1 MRLHKLVSLIAFLSL
16 VACGSGGGGGGS
28 AATPVT
34 PSNPTP
40 ETFSI
45 GGTVSGL
52 SGSLV
57 LTNNASDE
65 LTLVSNGS
73 FTFPN
78 ELSSQ
83 DTYLVEIISQ
93 PENQQCEIAAG
104 GGTVDD
110 NGITSIEV
118 ECFSEFQIGGTVTG
132 LTGILQLTL
141 NQTENLSIT
150 GDGSFTFLTNIR
162 SQQEYVVEILEQPDN
177 QQCEVTS
184 GTGEVDAQDIASIAI
199 TCVDLF
205 SLSGVVNSAARIAVD
220 SDVND
225 PNAVY
230 AENDFFDIAQQL
242 TNFVTLNGF
251 ASAEGTEFIGD
262 RFETDFDEFD
272 VYAIHLQ
279 TNQTISLQVVDFDGV
294 DSFRG
299 DLDLFLYDAEENLL
313 DSSASFGEF
322 EKIVVPNEADYFIV
336 VGAFEGISKYVL
348 RFPPGIA
355 GNRLPATANNFASG
369 ANFVTGEA
377 IIKIR
382 PGSQIQ
388 SLASER
394 SLNGESIRLNHA
406 DTDRTNL
413 VHFRVDA
420 PPLPNPRALMT
431 PSFRGKLAL
440 SNPESYKKLRT
451 LEMIKKLRARE
462 EVQYAVPNYIR
473 QISRIPNDPS
483 YGLQWHYPAI
493 NLPQAWE
500 LTTGTPTT
508 GNVIVAVVDTGVF
521 LDHPDLKE
529 QLVAGYDFIS
539 SPQMS
544 NDGDGIDP
552 DPDDPGDGAQ
562 LSTSS
567 WHGTHVAG
575 TVAARSNNGSGAAG
589 VSWGARIMP
598 IRVLGVG
605 GGTSFD
611 VIQGIR
617 FAAGLPNDSGTL
629 PPAKADIINL
639 SLGSSGSSQ
648 AEQEE
653 FNAVRQAG
661 VIIVAA
667 AGNEASPIPSFPA
680 SYQGVISVSATRFNG
695 DSAPYSNFGPLI
707 DIAAPGGDMRFDANQ
722 DGYPDGVLSALVDDS
737 SGSKEPAL
745 AFYEGTSMASPH
757 VAGTIALMKAVHPEL
772 SADDLDSLLQ
782 AGEMTFSSGQIGRN
796 DTLGF
801 GIVDAFKS
809 VQAAQRLAGGGT
821 LPTTPAVITAIPA
834 SIIVDSNQNGA
845 DLSLANQGSES
856 ASIISISAD
865 ATWLTIEPT
874 LVDENGL
881 GSYLLRVDRSGLA
894 DILYTTTITVN
905 ISNGSETIIPVSM
918 LVSDSDSQGNSS
930 VVYVVLMDAE
940 QNVFRSILTSAVAA
954 GQFAF
959 EFTDV
964 PEGRYF
970 LAGGSDVDNDF
981 FLCQY
986 GETCGGFPVLGGFEE
1001 ITLANDDKAGL
1012 NFVIDI
1018 LFNSEMA
1025 TTISTDRSTVEIG
1038 SVSSDRLVRLE

>member
-1 MRLHKLVSLIAFLSL
+1 MAIPGL
-16 VACGSGGGGGGS
+16 VACGGGGGGS
-28 AATPVT
+28 TATPAP
-34 PSNPTP
+34 PSSPPP

-45 GGTVSGL
+45 GGSVSGL

-65 LTLVSNGS
+65 VTVDSNGA
-73 FTFPN
+73 FTFPD

-83 DTYLVEIISQ
+83 DTYRVAIISQ
-93 PENQQCEIAAG
+93 PENQQCEITG
-104 GGTVDD
+104 GEGTVD
-110 NGITSIEV
+110 NSNITSIQV
-118 ECFSEFQIGGTVTG
+118 DCFTEFQVGGTVTG
-132 LTGILQLTL
+132 LTGTVQLTL
-141 NQTENLSIT
+141 NQTENLSVT
-150 GDGSFTFLTNIR
+150 GDGSFAFLTTIPG
-162 SQQEYVVEILEQPDN
+162 QQEYVVEILEQPGG
-177 QQCEVTS
+177 QLCEVTS
-184 GTGEVDAQDIASIAI
+184 GTGVVDAADIDSIVI
-199 TCVDLF
+199 TCLDLF
-205 SLSGVVNSAARIAVD
+205 SLSGTITSAARIQVD

-230 AENDFFDIAQQL
+230 VDNGFFDIAQQL

-251 ASAEGTEFIGD
+251 ASAEGTEFFGD
-262 RFETDFDEFD
+262 RFKTDFDEFD

-279 TNQTISLQVVDFDGV
+279 ANQTVSLQVVDFDGV
-294 DSFRG
+294 DIFQG

-313 DSSASFGEF
+313 DSSISFMEF
-322 EKIVVPNEADYFIV
+322 EQIVVPNEDDYFIV

-355 GNRLPATANNFASG
+355 ANQLTATGFAAG

-377 IIKIR
+377 IVKFHS
-382 PGSQIQ
+382 GSHIQ
-388 SLASER
+388 SLVSER
-394 SLNGESIRLNHA
+394 ALNGEPIRLNHA

-413 VHFRVDA
+413 AHFRVDA
-420 PPLPNPRALMT
+420 PPPPDPKALMI
-431 PSFRGKLAL
+431 PSFRDKLAS

-451 LEMIKKLRARE
+451 LEMIKKLNARE
-462 EVQYAVPNYIR
+462 EVQYAAPNYIR
-473 QISRIPNDPS
+473 QISRVPNDPD
-483 YGLQWHYPAI
+483 YALQWHYPAI

-500 LTTGTPTT
+500 LTTGTPTS
-508 GNVIVAVVDTGVF
+508 GDVIVAVVDTGVF
-521 LDHPDLKE
+521 LDHPDLQD
-529 QLVAGYDFIS
+529 QLIAGYDFIS

-575 TVAARSNNGSGAAG
+575 TVAARSNDGSGTAG

-617 FAAGLPNDSGTL
+617 FAAGLPNDSGTV

-653 FNAVRQAG
+653 FNAVREAG

-667 AGNEASPIPSFPA
+667 AGNEGSSVPSFPA
-680 SYQGVISVSATRFNG
+680 SYQGVISVSATNFNG
-695 DSAPYSNFGPLI
+695 NSAPYSNFGPLI

-722 DGYPDGVLSALVDDS
+722 DGYPDGVLSTLVDDG
-737 SGSKEPAL
+737 SGSREPAL

-757 VAGTIALMKAVHPEL
+757 VAGTIALMQAVYPEL
-772 SADDLDSLLQ
+772 TPDDLDSLLQ
-782 AGEMTFSSGQIGRN
+782 AGEMTFSSGVNGRN

-809 VQAAQRLAGGGT
+809 VQAARRLAGGGT
-821 LPTTPAVITAIPA
+821 LPATPAVITAIPS
-834 SIIVDSNQNGA
+834 SIIVESNQDSREFTLLNE
-845 DLSLANQGSES
+845 GSEP
-856 ASIISISAD
+856 ASIESISAD

-874 LVDENGL
+874 LVDDNGL
-881 GSYLLRVDRSGLA
+881 GEYSLEVDRSGLT

-918 LVSDSDSQGNSS
+918 LVSDKDSQGNSS

-940 QNVFRSILTSAVAA
+940 QNVLRSNLTSPIAG

-986 GETCGGFPVLGGFEE
+986 GETCGGFPVLGAFDE
-1001 ITLANDDKAGL
+1001 ITLADEDKAGL
-1012 NFVIDI
+1012 DFVIDI
-1018 LFNSEMA
+1018 LFSSAAA
-1025 TTISTDRSTVEIG
+1025 TATKRSTVEIE
-1038 SVSSDRLVRLE
+1038 SVSPAGYP